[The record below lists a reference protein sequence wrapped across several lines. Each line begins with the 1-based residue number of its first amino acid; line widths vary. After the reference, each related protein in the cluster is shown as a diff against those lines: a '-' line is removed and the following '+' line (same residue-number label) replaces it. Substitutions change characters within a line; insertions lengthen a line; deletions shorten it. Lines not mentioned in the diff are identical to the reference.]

1 MRSARLP
8 LAVGRTTDSVPFD
21 SHEHSICVTNER
33 YFTYFLTSLRM
44 LMEVLKS
51 RASDGEDEK
60 LRCMM
65 QDVLSITDIITI
77 HEQNDHIT
85 ENKDTGSSNVMN
97 STHFEVSDT
106 YASDSDL
113 EALDDDSEETMSPA
127 PPPYTSDEHVDRAV
141 TETVPYLENN
151 AASASQHYTGPC
163 MAGSTTPGSGLKC
176 RCTSCSLHNR
186 CHPQASKAPPRYD
199 LFLHSPFTPV
209 RRPTYFP
216 MALQLALTI
225 QSISSLLIHITLQAP
240 LSSQASL
247 RHPDPHNVSQPI
259 NTGGSTFRMPRPS
272 DMGANAHCHTCGRA
286 TPPGRYFCA
295 GVCPTMIPSDPQP
308 LSTTIRQISGM
319 GQAAALLMQHP
330 SDCTAHPGL
339 PDSSA
344 APLHHRRPS
353 DPETL
358 GVEAKLLEKIMR
370 G

>member
-51 RASDGEDEK
+51 RASDVEDEK
-60 LRCMM
+60 LRCMT
-65 QDVLSITDIITI
+65 QDVLSITDIITM

-151 AASASQHYTGPC
+151 AASVSQHYTGPC
-163 MAGSTTPGSGLKC
+163 VAGSTTSGSSLQC
-176 RCTSCSLHNR
+176 CCTSCSLHNR
-186 CHPQASKAPPRYD
+186 RHSRMTKASPKSD
-199 LFLHSPFTPV
+199 LDAHLPFTQV
-209 RRPTYFP
+209 R
-216 MALQLALTI
+216 
-225 QSISSLLIHITLQAP
+225 
-240 LSSQASL
+240 
-247 RHPDPHNVSQPI
+247 
-259 NTGGSTFRMPRPS
+259 G
-272 DMGANAHCHTCGRA
+272 
-286 TPPGRYFCA
+286 
-295 GVCPTMIPSDPQP
+295 
-308 LSTTIRQISGM
+308 
-319 GQAAALLMQHP
+319 
-330 SDCTAHPGL
+330 
-339 PDSSA
+339 
-344 APLHHRRPS
+344 
-353 DPETL
+353 
-358 GVEAKLLEKIMR
+358 
-370 G
+370 